1 MLEFKASGKWRVGL
15 LQALLHQAEVH
26 FASEAGVETL
36 GTWVEE
42 EVSPMGQE
50 DRLPARSQVPIDS
63 LPKPSSFRHDEHCRG
78 KKERKNTHACK

>member
-26 FASEAGVETL
+26 LASEAGVETL

-50 DRLPARSQVPIDS
+50 DQLPA
-63 LPKPSSFRHDEHCRG
+63 
-78 KKERKNTHACK
+78 